1 MRFLTRDTSRAMSAD
16 SSSSNQ
22 RPEDHVNELNGTV
35 LGSAVQ
41 ARDIHGGIHLHQAF
55 TPLPRPTQLPAG
67 GILVDRAET
76 LALLDAVCSDRAGTG
91 VPKVAVVSGPAGIG
105 KTAVALHWSH
115 RERDAFPDGQLFADL
130 RGHAMDTP
138 VQPAEV
144 LGRFIRA
151 FGIAPERIPG
161 DLAERSALYQS
172 LVSGRRLV
180 VVLDDALSA
189 AQVSP
194 LLPASA
200 DSIAIVTSRWRL
212 AGLLMR
218 GAKGVQLGRLS
229 PAAALTLLKRTVGDD
244 RVHGEPEAAGE
255 LVELCAR
262 LPLALCVAAAR
273 LATRPHWPLSEMV
286 EALSHE
292 RRRLSELSVE
302 DDMTIR
308 AALTLSYKGL
318 TPQEAGR
325 VYRLL
330 GLFPGATFDS
340 RAVAATVGLPLVQV
354 RHLLEVL
361 TDANLLDDLPS
372 GHYRF
377 HDLTQLHAR
386 ELAEQLDSV
395 AIREEAVRR
404 ALDWFLYTAW
414 GASQVVLPY
423 RRVSREAVIH
433 KPAEPIVFTGPVQAL
448 DWLEDEFANLRAT
461 TLAAFERG
469 LFDVAWQLV
478 DGIWP
483 LFLYRGHHAERL
495 EIDRLGLA
503 AARACSNSPGEA
515 KMLNRT
521 GLALRTLGRLDEAA
535 DDFRGALEIWR
546 REGNRQRVAGSL
558 RRLGLVEKD
567 RGRIDEAIALFGE
580 ALDDYRAMGRS
591 RKVALTLCDLAD
603 AMTRRDRQAEAVEC
617 LTEARRL
624 LAREPDPY
632 NQARVLVLLGR
643 ARAGGPTVAADLLR
657 RALEEMRR
665 IGSDNGEAQALEA
678 LGDLALE
685 NGHRDDARERY
696 QDARRILVRQ
706 GARSERLDDRLS
718 HLGGN

>member
-1 MRFLTRDTSRAMSAD
+1 MSAD
-16 SSSSNQ
+16 SSSRNQ

-41 ARDIHGGIHLHQAF
+41 ARDIHGGIHLHQAS

-76 LALLDAVCSDRAGTG
+76 LALLDAVFSGPGGTG
-91 VPKVAVVSGPAGIG
+91 APKVAVVSGPAGIG

-130 RGHAMDTP
+130 RGHAADAP

-151 FGIAPERIPG
+151 FGVAPGQIPG
-161 DLAERSALYQS
+161 GLAERSALYQS

-194 LLPASA
+194 LLPASS
-200 DSIAIVTSRWRL
+200 DSVAIVTSRWRL

-218 GAKGVQLGRLS
+218 GARGVQLGRLS
-229 PAAALTLLKRTVGDD
+229 PAAALTLLERTVGDD
-244 RVHGEPEAAGE
+244 RVRGEPEAADE
-255 LVELCAR
+255 LVKLCAR

-286 EALSHE
+286 EALSYE

-308 AALTLSYKGL
+308 AALTLSYQGL
-318 TPQEAGR
+318 SPQEAR

-330 GLFPGATFDS
+330 GLFPGTTFDS

-354 RHLLEVL
+354 RRLLEVL
-361 TDANLLDDLPS
+361 TDANLLDDLP
-372 GHYRF
+372 GGQYRF
-377 HDLTQLHAR
+377 HDLTRLHAR
-386 ELAEQLDSV
+386 ELAEQLDSE
-395 AIREEAVRR
+395 ATREETARR

-414 GASQVVLPY
+414 SASQVVLPY
-423 RRVSREAVIH
+423 RLLSRGAVIH
-433 KPAEPIVFTGPVQAL
+433 EPAEPVVFTGSLQAL
-448 DWLEDEFANLRAT
+448 DWLEDEFANLRAAVR
-461 TLAAFERG
+461 AASERG

-483 LFLYRGHHAERL
+483 LFLYRGHHTERL
-495 EIDRLGLA
+495 EIDRMGLA
-503 AARACSNSPGEA
+503 AARACSDSPGEA

-521 GLALRTLGRLDEAA
+521 GLALRALGRLDEAA

-567 RGRIDEAIALFGE
+567 RGRVDEAIALFKE

-591 RKVALTLCDLAD
+591 RKVALMLCDLGD
-603 AMTRRDRQAEAVEC
+603 AMIGRDRQAEAVEC

-643 ARAGGPTVAADLLR
+643 ARAGGPTAAADLLE

-696 QDARRILVRQ
+696 EDARRILVRQ
-706 GARSERLDDRLS
+706 GARSGRLDDRLS
-718 HLGGN
+718 RLDGN